1 MAASMIPRTL
11 TGIQVIEEHINIS
24 FDAGTIGTRGA
35 QVALSQMAPTGKR
48 LISAAVVGMQNSSAM
63 MVIPF
68 VSSNTLYVN
77 AYRATNTQVSN
88 QEVIARF
95 VFADS

>member
-1 MAASMIPRTL
+1 MAASLIQRTL
-11 TGIQVIEEHINIS
+11 TGIQTIEEHISIS

-35 QVALSQMAPTGKR
+35 QVSLSQRAPTGKR
-48 LISAAVVGMQNSSAM
+48 LISAVVIGMQNSSAM

-77 AYRATNTQVSN
+77 AYRAINTQVSN
-88 QEVIARF
+88 QEVIVQF
-95 VFADS
+95 VFADF